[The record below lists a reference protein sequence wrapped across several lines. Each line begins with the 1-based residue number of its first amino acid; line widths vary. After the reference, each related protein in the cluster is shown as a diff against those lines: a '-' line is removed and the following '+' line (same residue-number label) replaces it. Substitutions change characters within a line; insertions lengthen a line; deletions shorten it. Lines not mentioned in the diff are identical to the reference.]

1 MANNSNNINKTK
13 ESLNSD
19 GQQFR
24 QHQQNL
30 KQPLILAHRVPKTKR
45 TRHMMLETQVM
56 AWNRHKSMTGLNLLN
71 RFQPPP
77 L

>member
-24 QHQQNL
+24 QHQQTKNNL
-30 KQPLILAHRVPKTKR
+30 
-45 TRHMMLETQVM
+45 
-56 AWNRHKSMTGLNLLN
+56 SS
-71 RFQPPP
+71 
-77 L
+77 